1 VADVVIYADT
11 VRSPELR
18 HEVPMIVPDEFLYVE
33 RNGDRHI
40 VVSSMEIPRLAE
52 LGGFTLHPLEE
63 FGLDELRRS
72 GMSLGEMFDE
82 LVVRAVR
89 GLGVER
95 AIVPASFPLLTAD
108 RLRAAGVELMPDR
121 ASFDRR
127 RRVKTGAELAGVRRA
142 QRAAEAGMSAA
153 RNLLRQARPD
163 AGGALEVDGRPL
175 TSEWVKSAIGAAFL
189 ERGATAD
196 EFIVSHGAQAAI
208 GHHMGEGAL
217 RAGESIVIDLW
228 PRDNESACSADMTR
242 TFVIG
247 QIPDEVAEWHRLC
260 KEALDRSIAE
270 ARPGI
275 TAKSLYD
282 ATCDIFEAAG
292 YPTQRTKMDGET
304 LESGFFHS
312 LGHGVGLEVHEQ
324 PLLGLVGH
332 EPLVAGDVL
341 AVEPGLYRAGYG
353 GCRLEDILLV
363 TEDGAENLTDFPY
376 ELSP

>member
-1 VADVVIYADT
+1 VADVVICADT

-18 HEVPMIVPDEFLYVE
+18 HEVPIVVPDDFLYVE

-40 VVSSMEIPRLAE
+40 VVTAMEIPRLVE
-52 LGGFTLHPLEE
+52 LGGYTLHPLEE

-72 GMSLGEMFDE
+72 GMSRGEVFDE
-82 LVVRAVR
+82 LVVRAVCR
-89 GLGVER
+89 LGVER

-108 RLRAAGVELMPDR
+108 RLRAAGVELTPDR
-121 ASFDRR
+121 MPFDRR

-142 QRAAEAGMSAA
+142 QAAAEAGMAAA
-153 RNLLRQARPD
+153 RDLLHRARPD
-163 AGGALEVDGRPL
+163 AGGALEVDGQPL

-189 ERGATAD
+189 EGGASAD
-196 EFIVSHGAQAAI
+196 EFVVSHGAQAAI
-208 GHHMGEGAL
+208 GHHTGEGRL
-217 RAGESIVIDLW
+217 CAGETIVIDLW

-247 QIPDEVAEWHRLC
+247 EIPDEVAEWHRLC
-260 KEALDRSIAE
+260 KEALDRTIAA

-282 ATCDIFEAAG
+282 TTCDIFEAAG
-292 YPTQRTKMDGET
+292 YPTQRTKTDGET

-324 PLLGLVGH
+324 PILGIAGH

-353 GCRLEDILLV
+353 GCRLEDLLLV
-363 TEDGAENLTDFPY
+363 TEGGAENLTNFPY
-376 ELSP
+376 DLTA